1 MTSKVRRIAG
11 ISPYNPHLSALP
23 RSIYRNVADK
33 RDRFHNDENA
43 PDVGSAVEFLD
54 RIEPLYDAGRYSAA
68 MSKSGRTTLPGIG
81 QKMSRNYLFWFQ
93 LLRSDFDSTS
103 GPRSAAQIAEH
114 IEGVMRDGMLPNER
128 RIVDKLERHLGEPI
142 PKPIEEETFQFNRT
156 LQKTERYRLADQYF
170 SANRALPAA
179 KRRASIPFIKRQIA
193 WRGSQSLNACQALHF
208 LELDLHDKSLVDL
221 RKLEIRYHA
230 GCLPHYDTLPLIA
243 SRTARL
249 AICMASVEPVA
260 KRSWLYR
267 LDLVQAALV
276 ARKYNAFLSA
286 QKTAIALKGKNPPKK
301 LILKDYLQRI

>member
-1 MTSKVRRIAG
+1 MTSKTRPIPG
-11 ISPYNPHLSALP
+11 ISPHNPHFSVLS

-68 MSKSGRTTLPGIG
+68 MSKSRRTALPGTG

-93 LLRSDFDSTS
+93 LLRSDFDSS
-103 GPRSAAQIAEH
+103 LGPRSSAQVAEH

-128 RIVDKLERHLGEPI
+128 RIVDMLERHLGEPI
-142 PKPIEEETFQFNRT
+142 PRPIQEETFKFNST

-170 SANRALPAA
+170 SADRTLPAA
-179 KRRASIPFIKRQIA
+179 KRHASIAFIKRQIV
-193 WRGSQSLNACQALHF
+193 WRGSQSLNACQALYF
-208 LELDLHDKSLVDL
+208 LELDLHSKSPVEL

-230 GCLPHYDTLPLIA
+230 DSLPQYDILTLIA

-249 AICMASVEPVA
+249 AICIASVEPVA

-276 ARKYNAFLSA
+276 ARKYNAFLAA
-286 QKTAIALKGKNPPKK
+286 QKTAIARKGKNPPKK
-301 LILKDYLQRI
+301 LILKDYIQRI